1 MQYLIKAYDG
11 NNAQKK
17 RLAVRP
23 KHLENIAKVMEHVI
37 CAGGLL
43 DENGR
48 MVGSVLVMDFDDR
61 AQLDAYLH
69 SEPYLIEKVWETVE
83 IEPMN
88 VVILNGEMVKSNNVE
103 A

>member
-11 NNAQKK
+11 NNAQEK

-23 KHLENIAKVMEHVI
+23 KHLANIAKVMEHVI

-43 DENGR
+43 NENGK
-48 MVGSVLVMDFDDR
+48 MVGSVLIMEFADR
-61 AQLDAYLH
+61 LQLDAYLH
-69 SEPYLIEKVWETVE
+69 SEPYLTEHVWEKVE

-88 VVILNGEMVKSNNVE
+88 VVILDGKKIGS
-103 A
+103 

>member
-1 MQYLIKAYDG
+1 
-11 NNAQKK
+11 
-17 RLAVRP
+17 
-23 KHLENIAKVMEHVI
+23 MELVI
-37 CAGGLL
+37 CAGSLL
-43 DENGR
+43 DENGK
-48 MVGSVLVMDFDDR
+48 MVGSVLIMEFADR
-61 AQLDAYLH
+61 SQLDAYLH

>member
-1 MQYLIKAYDG
+1 MQYLIKAYDR
-11 NNAQKK
+11 NNASEK

-43 DENGR
+43 DENEK
-48 MVGSVLVMDFDDR
+48 MVGSVLIMEFADR
-61 AQLDAYLH
+61 SQLDAYLL
-69 SEPYLIEKVWETVE
+69 SEPYLIENVWETVE

-88 VVILNGEMVKSNNVE
+88 VVILDGKKIGS
-103 A
+103 

>member
-11 NNAQKK
+11 NNAQEK
-17 RLAVRP
+17 RLTVRP

-43 DENGR
+43 DENGK
-48 MVGSVLVMDFDDR
+48 MVGSVLVMEFADR
-61 AQLDAYLH
+61 LQLDAYLH
-69 SEPYLIEKVWETVE
+69 SEPYLTENVWEKVD
-83 IEPMN
+83 IDPMN
-88 VVILNGEMVKSNNVE
+88 VVILDGEMEKQNNAE